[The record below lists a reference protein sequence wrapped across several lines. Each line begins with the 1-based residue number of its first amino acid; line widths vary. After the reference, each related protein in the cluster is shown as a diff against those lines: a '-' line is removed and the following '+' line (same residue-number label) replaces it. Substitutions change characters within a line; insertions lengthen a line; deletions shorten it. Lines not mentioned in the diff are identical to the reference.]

1 MEFQKT
7 TSEQILELR
16 GVVQGRRIL
25 IIVTQASANA
35 VLEFQHA
42 GDTWRA
48 DPRFLGSNINGV
60 MINELIAPSSKL
72 RLRFLDVPTQ
82 PYFVSVPQEFTPS
95 D

>member
-7 TSEQILELR
+7 TSAQTLELH

-42 GDTWRA
+42 GDTWRV
-48 DPRFLGSNINGV
+48 DPRFAGLHTSGV
-60 MINELIAPSSKL
+60 MINEIMAPSSKL
-72 RLRFLDVPTQ
+72 RLRFLTAPTQ
-82 PYFVSVPQEFTPS
+82 PYFVSIPQEFTPS